1 MRSERLFTTP
11 MGERLAYCL
20 RLNPRCIHCVLER
33 LRNEPYWEQSKS
45 GICIIPNCSQL
56 SWQGVG
62 LFCDQHYQL
71 FVANWEMI
79 KKERRPAIPIP
90 PHLQDTPAALRTLQE
105 NTFTLQPCR
114 LQTIVHALHNQG
126 LKGPRI
132 FCIDTEFT
140 IQKVATEI
148 AAVDLRSGQLIVNAV
163 FDRRQHFEAAL
174 KLKNLQ
180 NNPHYL
186 NPSVKHVPMVSK
198 IPEAVQQLTDCS
210 FNQTDI
216 LVEYSTQRTLDL
228 SVIRQFLETNGH
240 DSNRLLPNL
249 TSYSCI
255 MDIKQSFLCK
265 EILKISRYSLST
277 VFAALFPGHPLTHQN
292 HSAAV
297 DALQLA
303 IVIQLISQLTQP
315 KEERQLPWFLFQGSD
330 FRELIFD
337 RNLRSQRR
345 KIEAYI

>member
-1 MRSERLFTTP
+1 
-11 MGERLAYCL
+11 
-20 RLNPRCIHCVLER
+20 
-33 LRNEPYWEQSKS
+33 
-45 GICIIPNCSQL
+45 
-56 SWQGVG
+56 
-62 LFCDQHYQL
+62 
-71 FVANWEMI
+71 MI
-79 KKERRPAIPIP
+79 KKDRRPAIPIP

-105 NTFTLQPCR
+105 STFTLQPCL

-140 IQKVATEI
+140 LQKVATEI
-148 AAVDLRSGQLIVNAV
+148 AVVDLRSGQLAVNAV
-163 FDRRQHFEAAL
+163 FDRRQHFEAAF
-174 KLKNLQ
+174 KLRKLQ
-180 NNPHYL
+180 NNPRYL
-186 NPSVKHVPMVSK
+186 NLSVKHVPMVST
-198 IPEAVQQLTDCS
+198 IPEAVQQLTECF
-210 FNQTDI
+210 FNQADI
-216 LVEYSTQRTLDL
+216 LVEYSTQRSSPLDL

-240 DSNRLLPNL
+240 DSNRLIPNL

-255 MDIKQSFLCK
+255 WDIKRSFICK
-265 EILKISRYSLST
+265 DILKLSRYSLST

-315 KEERQLPWFLFQGSD
+315 KKERQLPWFLFQG

-337 RNLRSQRR
+337 RNLRNQA
-345 KIEAYI
+345 KL